1 MKKTILKCVA
11 LLSIVTLVVSCSK
24 DEIPNTDNDGIQ
36 NGDETG
42 IYCGGSTGVTCP
54 GSEIPTSEDLE
65 GDLAEAKT
73 LNS

>member
-36 NGDETG
+36 NGD
-42 IYCGGSTGVTCP
+42 
-54 GSEIPTSEDLE
+54 
-65 GDLAEAKT
+65 
-73 LNS
+73 